1 MTDSPHRGREEQSGF
16 SDGPNPT
23 QPLGNTYPGYTDP
36 AYASQAPYGPAY
48 QAPAAPAP
56 TEQLPA
62 YSPYG
67 YDPYSTGQYASTAG
81 SIRQE
86 ARGNRLRRR
95 TTNRSRPAGCGCSP
109 RPLCWR

>member
-16 SDGPNPT
+16 PDGPNPT

-36 AYASQAPYGPAY
+36 AYASQAPYGPPY

-67 YDPYSTGQYASTAG
+67 YDPYSTGQYGQIRRAVSARRPGATA
-81 SIRQE
+81 
-86 ARGNRLRRR
+86 AAA
-95 TTNRSRPAGCGCSP
+95 TMNRSRPAGCGCSP
-109 RPLCWR
+109 PPLCWL